1 MHDPHNLARHIR
13 EIPDF
18 PEPGVGFKDLTPL
31 LADHEAFTQTIAQ
44 LAKVGDGGTVDLV
57 VGMES
62 RGFLLG
68 APVALHLGAG
78 FIPAR
83 KPGKLPGPTK
93 ARSYALEYGNAQL
106 EIHVDAMKTGQRVL
120 IVDDVLATGGTARA
134 TAQLVED
141 LGGTVAG
148 FAFLMELEFLNGAK
162 NIAAYPF
169 TSLIRYP

>member
-18 PEPGVGFKDLTPL
+18 PQPGVGFKDLTPL
-31 LADHEAFTQTIAQ
+31 LADHAAFSTTIAQ
-44 LAKVGDGGTVDLV
+44 LAKVGDGGTIDLV

-83 KPGKLPGPTK
+83 KPGKLPGPTRT
-93 ARSYALEYGNAQL
+93 RSYALEYGHAEL
-106 EIHVDAMKTGQRVL
+106 EIHVDAIRNGQRIL
-120 IVDDVLATGGTARA
+120 IIDDVLATGGTARA

-141 LGGTVAG
+141 LGGIIVG
-148 FAFLMELEFLNGAK
+148 FAFLMELAFLEGAT
-162 NIAAYPF
+162 NIAMYPF

>member
-18 PEPGVGFKDLTPL
+18 PEPGVDFKDLTPL

-162 NIAAYPF
+162 SIAAYPF

>member
-1 MHDPHNLARHIR
+1 MHDPHDLARHIR

-18 PEPGVGFKDLTPL
+18 PAAGVGFKDLTPL
-31 LADHEAFTQTIAQ
+31 LADHQAFTTAITE
-44 LAKVGDGGTVDLV
+44 LAKVGDGGTIDLV

-68 APVALHLGAG
+68 APVALHLGVG

-83 KPGKLPGPTK
+83 KPGKLPGPTR
-93 ARSYALEYGNAQL
+93 ARSFALEYGSAQL
-106 EIHVDAMKTGQRVL
+106 EIHVDGIRKDQRVL
-120 IVDDVLATGGTARA
+120 IVDDVLATGGTALA

-148 FAFLMELEFLNGAK
+148 FAFLMELVFLDGAK